1 MNAAEESLEVR
12 LARQEERVVA
22 AEKATQLAFAALEAW
37 KVSANEW
44 RAALSDQ
51 RADFVTRREID
62 VLERRTNVLEIARGE
77 QMGKAAAYASIAGF
91 IGVVAAIVGH
101 YWH

>member
-1 MNAAEESLEVR
+1 MSAAGESVEVR
-12 LARQEERVVA
+12 LARQEERVIA
-22 AEKATQLAFAALEAW
+22 AEKATQVAFAALEAW

-44 RAALSDQ
+44 RQALNDQ

-62 VLERRTNVLEIARGE
+62 VTEKRVNVLEVARGE

>member
-51 RADFVTRREID
+51 RADFVTRREVD
-62 VLERRTNVLEIARGE
+62 VLEKRTNVLEIARGE